1 MASKRKFSP
10 LWNHFDSTEPKKAKC
25 NYCSKILTLSCSSIG
40 TLSRHMKKVHPTV
53 NIAPKRLESIDESEE
68 NSNKNVQVATTS
80 STISVVTTTTS
91 SGTRPTVTT
100 TNIISATKGKV
111 AGTTVKDYIVV
122 KKPLPLI
129 RTQQLDEQLI
139 KMIAKGYHA
148 FRLVEEKEFQKFVD
162 MLNPSYKLPT
172 RKTLSESLLSKL
184 YNRTIESMKKE
195 IGGESATAVCITT
208 DGWRSVTNDD
218 YIGITVHFIDPETH
232 ILRTV
237 MIDCLQFNESH
248 TMINISEFLKEKFR
262 EWCIDQKICAIVSD
276 NASNILGAVRIGGWR
291 SIRCFAHT
299 INLVVKDSLEIIA
312 DTVIKVKNVVEFF
325 NRSMPAQ
332 RKLKEIQEQM
342 HLAPLKLKQ
351 DVCTRWNS
359 TYDMLNRF
367 LKIKEA
373 LIASIAI
380 MTAEL
385 ALTPND
391 WMIIEKSLPILSIF
405 YEVTNEVS
413 AENYVSASKY
423 IVLCK
428 LMYTQ
433 IQKFSNETVETI
445 KGLVSFFKTE
455 LMHRFG
461 DIEKNMLLREATIL
475 DPRFKK
481 SGFRDIR
488 NFEAAAADLK
498 LKIGRIVLSDER
510 PLQPAEPVEP
520 TPGCSKVSS
529 LWEQFDGEVARQ
541 VPENPVA
548 AAELEVRLGPSAAVS
563 AF

>member
-1 MASKRKFSP
+1 
-10 LWNHFDSTEPKKAKC
+10 
-25 NYCSKILTLSCSSIG
+25 
-40 TLSRHMKKVHPTV
+40 
-53 NIAPKRLESIDESEE
+53 
-68 NSNKNVQVATTS
+68 
-80 STISVVTTTTS
+80 
-91 SGTRPTVTT
+91 
-100 TNIISATKGKV
+100 
-111 AGTTVKDYIVV
+111 
-122 KKPLPLI
+122 
-129 RTQQLDEQLI
+129 
-139 KMIAKGYHA
+139 
-148 FRLVEEKEFQKFVD
+148 
-162 MLNPSYKLPT
+162 
-172 RKTLSESLLSKL
+172 
-184 YNRTIESMKKE
+184 
-195 IGGESATAVCITT
+195 
-208 DGWRSVTNDD
+208 
-218 YIGITVHFIDPETH
+218 
-232 ILRTV
+232 
-237 MIDCLQFNESH
+237 
-248 TMINISEFLKEKFR
+248 MINISEFLKEKFR
-262 EWCIDQKICAIVSD
+262 EWCIHQKICAIVSD

-291 SIRCFAHT
+291 SISCFAHT

-325 NRSMPAQ
+325 NRSLPAQ

-380 MTAEL
+380 MRAEL

-405 YEVTNEVS
+405 YEVSNEVS

-428 LMYTQ
+428 LMYVQ

-529 LWEQFDGEVARQ
+529 LWEQFDEEVARQ

-548 AAELEVRLGPSAAVS
+548 AGIVEFDKYMNEPQINRHCDLLLWWKERKAIYPRLHSHMLKRLNITATSVPCERVFSKAGLTLNDRRTRLTTKKLTQLMFISCN
-563 AF
+563 